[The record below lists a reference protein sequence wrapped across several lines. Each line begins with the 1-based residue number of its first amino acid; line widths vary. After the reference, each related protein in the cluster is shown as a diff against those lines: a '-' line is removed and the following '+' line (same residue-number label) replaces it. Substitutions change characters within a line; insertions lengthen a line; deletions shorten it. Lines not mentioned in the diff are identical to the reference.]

1 MRTLLAPLHRIG
13 AILEVMSHTI
23 VNTSDGVALLTLND
37 PDRRNAV
44 NSAMN
49 AEICET
55 LDRLEADPSI
65 GALVV
70 TGAGKAFCAGADLSV
85 LLDQEPS
92 GGIQGL
98 YEGFL
103 RVAHSP
109 LATIAAVNG
118 AAVGAGMNMAL
129 ACDLV
134 LAARERARFDSRFL
148 QIGLHP
154 GGGHTWRLRH
164 MTDRTT
170 TMAMVI
176 FGEVLSAEQAQ
187 HSGLAWEAVDDDQLL
202 ERAHELAARAAAQP
216 KDLVARTKATIH
228 ALDEIADSDAA
239 VDHELHPQLWSIGQ
253 PAFRELVGK
262 LQARISAAP

>member
-1 MRTLLAPLHRIG
+1 
-13 AILEVMSHTI
+13 MSHII
-23 VNTSDGVALLTLND
+23 VETSNGVAQITLND

-44 NSAMN
+44 NEAMN
-49 AEICET
+49 AEICEA
-55 LDRLEADPSI
+55 LDSLEADPSI

-85 LLDQEPS
+85 LLDQDPS
-92 GGIQGL
+92 GGIQRL

-118 AAVGAGMNMAL
+118 AAVGAGMNMVL
-129 ACDLV
+129 TCDLA
-134 LAARERARFDSRFL
+134 LAARDRARFDSRFL
-148 QIGLHP
+148 QIGVHP

-187 HSGLAWEAVDDDQLL
+187 HRGLVWETVDDDSLL

-216 KDLVARTKATIH
+216 KELVARTKATINS
-228 ALDEIADSDAA
+228 LDEITDSKGA
-239 VDHELHPQLWSIGQ
+239 VDHELHSQLWSIGE

-262 LQARISAAP
+262 VQARITTKP